1 MGSGKQWTEMKKEN
15 MGRRGMWY
23 TSVFV
28 SEHVINRNLNF
39 LSRETAIANTA
50 LTSEKFSELMAKMCQ

>member
-1 MGSGKQWTEMKKEN
+1 